1 MSHGRT
7 IMLCC
12 VTLLLTLSLQ
22 MRTTVIL
29 SREGFVGKHHFYAY
43 HLICILLVF
52 PFELAC
58 WVPGLCC
65 LGRCAAMHRHY
76 LPECG
81 DLQRRILQSGEARA
95 LLSTFRETGVGI
107 IREMCKYLLI
117 NILMSSLVCTKDPF
131 PFNFF
136 LFLKLSWLVSIL
148 L

>member
-1 MSHGRT
+1 MDRFTALVEYQASAAWAAAP
-7 IMLCC
+7 LC
-12 VTLLLTLSLQ
+12 
-22 MRTTVIL
+22 TVII
-29 SREGFVGKHHFYAY
+29 V
-43 HLICILLVF
+43 
-52 PFELAC
+52 
-58 WVPGLCC
+58 
-65 LGRCAAMHRHY
+65 
-76 LPECG
+76 PECG

-136 LFLKLSWLVSIL
+136 LSLKLSWLVSIL

>member
-22 MRTTVIL
+22 TRTTVIL
-29 SREGFVGKHHFYAY
+29 PRRSWESIISMLCLASYL
-43 HLICILLVF
+43 HLPGF
-52 PFELAC
+52 PFRISMLSTR
-58 WVPGLCC
+58 PLL
-65 LGRCAAMHRHY
+65 LGPLRRYAP
-76 LPECG
+76 PECG